1 MCCVKMKRIFL
12 QLYFFI
18 SDKKILNDKISQRL
32 SKLNISMIQTTYKI
46 DKNFILNQSIDWIHE
61 KNNH

>member
-18 SDKKILNDKISQRL
+18 SDKKILDKISQRFI
-32 SKLNISMIQTTYKI
+32 KIKYIDDTNKYKI

-61 KNNH
+61 KNNY

>member
-18 SDKKILNDKISQRL
+18 SDKKILDKISQRL

-61 KNNH
+61 KNNY

>member
-18 SDKKILNDKISQRL
+18 SDKKILDKISQRL

>member
-61 KNNH
+61 KNNY

>member
-18 SDKKILNDKISQRL
+18 SDKKILDKISQRL
-32 SKLNISMIQTTYKI
+32 SKLNISMIQTSIKSTKI
-46 DKNFILNQSIDWIHE
+46 LS
-61 KNNH
+61 